1 MILDLHMHTIM
12 GSADSNLTVENAA
25 KKILKKN
32 LDGACLTEHSS
43 IWEKNSNQIEDIF
56 NLYNLKVFRA
66 IEISTDYGHIIAI
79 GFDKYY
85 SGSHNLE
92 ILRKYA
98 DQYGAFL
105 ISAHPARRL
114 FGKEKYQQNL
124 LYKGK
129 EYIPSVDEFSSNQ
142 LFKLIDG
149 VEVLNGGN
157 NLAEN
162 KYAYIAAKNN
172 ELVMTAGT
180 DAHSE
185 SGIGLY
191 GTRFKNEINN
201 VQDLVFNLK
210 NNYSEPVL
218 QSDNAWI
225 ELDLNYYNSE

>member
-1 MILDLHMHTIM
+1 MHTIM
-12 GSADSNLTVENAA
+12 GSIDSNLSVENAA
-25 KKILKKN
+25 KKIYEKG

-43 IWEKNSNQIEDIF
+43 IWEKNNNQIEDIF
-56 NLYNLKVFRA
+56 NVYNLKIFRA

-92 ILRKYA
+92 LLRDYA
-98 DQYGAFL
+98 NKYGAFL
-105 ISAHPARRL
+105 ISAHPARRI

-129 EYIPSVDEFSSNQ
+129 DYIPSVDEFSSNK
-142 LFKLIDG
+142 LFKLVDG

-201 VQDLVFNLK
+201 AQDLVFNLK

>member
-1 MILDLHMHTIM
+1 MHTIM
-12 GSADSNLTVENAA
+12 GSIDSNLSVENAA
-25 KKILKKN
+25 KKIYEKG
-32 LDGACLTEHSS
+32 LDGVCLTEHSS
-43 IWEKNSNQIEDIF
+43 IWEKNNNQIEDIF
-56 NLYNLKVFRA
+56 NLYNLKIFRA

-92 ILRKYA
+92 LLRDYA
-98 DQYGAFL
+98 NKYGAFL
-105 ISAHPARRL
+105 ISAHPARRI

-129 EYIPSVDEFSSNQ
+129 DYIPSVDEFSSNK
-142 LFKLIDG
+142 LFKLVDG

-162 KYAYIAAKNN
+162 KYAYIAAQNN

>member
-1 MILDLHMHTIM
+1 MHTIM
-12 GSADSNLTVENAA
+12 GSIDSNLSVENAA
-25 KKILKKN
+25 KKIYEKG
-32 LDGACLTEHSS
+32 LDGVCLTEHSS
-43 IWEKNSNQIEDIF
+43 IWEKNNNQIEDIF
-56 NLYNLKVFRA
+56 NLYNLKIFRA

-92 ILRKYA
+92 LLRDYA
-98 DQYGAFL
+98 NKYGAFL
-105 ISAHPARRL
+105 ISAHPARRI

-129 EYIPSVDEFSSNQ
+129 DYIPSVDEFSSNK
-142 LFKLIDG
+142 LFKLVDG

>member
-1 MILDLHMHTIM
+1 MHTIM
-12 GSADSNLTVENAA
+12 GSIDSNLSVENAA
-25 KKILKKN
+25 KKIYEKDLN
-32 LDGACLTEHSS
+32 GACLTEHSS
-43 IWEKNSNQIEDIF
+43 IWEKNNNQIEDIF

-92 ILRKYA
+92 LLRDYANKY
-98 DQYGAFL
+98 DAFL
-105 ISAHPARRL
+105 ISAHPARRI

-129 EYIPSVDEFSSNQ
+129 DYIPSVDEFSSNK
-142 LFKLIDG
+142 LFKLVDG

-185 SGIGLY
+185 SGIGFY
-191 GTRFKNEINN
+191 GTRFNNEIKN
-201 VQDLVFNLK
+201 VQELVFNLK

>member
-1 MILDLHMHTIM
+1 MHTIM
-12 GSADSNLTVENAA
+12 GSIDSNLSVENAA
-25 KKILKKN
+25 KKIYEKG
-32 LDGACLTEHSS
+32 LDGVCLTEHSS
-43 IWEKNSNQIEDIF
+43 IWEKNNNQIEDIF

-92 ILRKYA
+92 LLRDYA
-98 DQYGAFL
+98 NKYGAFL
-105 ISAHPARRL
+105 ISAHPARRI

-129 EYIPSVDEFSSNQ
+129 DYIPSVDEFSSNK
-142 LFKLIDG
+142 LFKLVDG

>member
-1 MILDLHMHTIM
+1 MHTIM
-12 GSADSNLTVENAA
+12 GSIDSNLSVENAA
-25 KKILKKN
+25 KKIYEKG
-32 LDGACLTEHSS
+32 LDGVCLTEHSS
-43 IWEKNSNQIEDIF
+43 IWEKNNNQIEDIF
-56 NLYNLKVFRA
+56 NLYNLKIFRA

-92 ILRKYA
+92 LLRDYA
-98 DQYGAFL
+98 NKYGAFL
-105 ISAHPARRL
+105 ISAHPARRI
-114 FGKEKYQQNL
+114 FGKEKYQQDL

-129 EYIPSVDEFSSNQ
+129 DYIPSVDEFSSNK
-142 LFKLIDG
+142 LFKLVDG

>member
-1 MILDLHMHTIM
+1 MHTIM
-12 GSADSNLTVENAA
+12 GSIDSNLSVEKAA
-25 KKILKKN
+25 KKIYEKDLN
-32 LDGACLTEHSS
+32 GACLTEHSS
-43 IWEKNSNQIEDIF
+43 IWEKNNNQIEDIF

-92 ILRKYA
+92 LLRDYANKY
-98 DQYGAFL
+98 DAFL
-105 ISAHPARRL
+105 ISAHPARRI

-129 EYIPSVDEFSSNQ
+129 DYIPSVDEFSSNK
-142 LFKLIDG
+142 LFKLVDG

-191 GTRFKNEINN
+191 GTRFNNEIKN
-201 VQDLVFNLK
+201 VQELVFNLK

>member
-1 MILDLHMHTIM
+1 M
-12 GSADSNLTVENAA
+12 GSIDSNLSVENAA
-25 KKILKKN
+25 KKIYEKG
-32 LDGACLTEHSS
+32 LDGVCLTEHSS
-43 IWEKNSNQIEDIF
+43 IWEKNNNQIEDIF
-56 NLYNLKVFRA
+56 NLYNLKIFRA

-92 ILRKYA
+92 LLRDYA
-98 DQYGAFL
+98 NKYGAFL
-105 ISAHPARRL
+105 ISAHPARRI

-129 EYIPSVDEFSSNQ
+129 DYIPSVDEFSSNK
-142 LFKLIDG
+142 LFKLVDG

>member
-1 MILDLHMHTIM
+1 M
-12 GSADSNLTVENAA
+12 GSIDSNLSVENAA
-25 KKILKKN
+25 KKIYEKDLN
-32 LDGACLTEHSS
+32 GACLTEHSS
-43 IWEKNSNQIEDIF
+43 IWEKNNNQIEDIF

-92 ILRKYA
+92 LLRDYANKY
-98 DQYGAFL
+98 DAFL
-105 ISAHPARRL
+105 ISAHPARRI

-129 EYIPSVDEFSSNQ
+129 DYIPSVDEFSSNK
-142 LFKLIDG
+142 LFKLVDG

-191 GTRFKNEINN
+191 GTRFNNEIKN
-201 VQDLVFNLK
+201 VQELVFNLK

>member
-1 MILDLHMHTIM
+1 M
-12 GSADSNLTVENAA
+12 GSIDSNLSVENAA
-25 KKILKKN
+25 KKIYEKG
-32 LDGACLTEHSS
+32 LDGVCLTEHSS
-43 IWEKNSNQIEDIF
+43 IWEKNNNQIEDIF
-56 NLYNLKVFRA
+56 NLYNLKIFRA

-92 ILRKYA
+92 LLRDYA
-98 DQYGAFL
+98 NKYGAFL
-105 ISAHPARRL
+105 ISAHPARRI

-129 EYIPSVDEFSSNQ
+129 DYIPSVDEFSSNK
-142 LFKLIDG
+142 LFKLVDG

-210 NNYSEPVL
+210 NNYSKPVL

>member
-12 GSADSNLTVENAA
+12 GSIDSNLSVENAA
-25 KKILKKN
+25 KKIYEKDLN
-32 LDGACLTEHSS
+32 GACLTEHSS
-43 IWEKNSNQIEDIF
+43 IWEKNNNQIEDIF

-92 ILRKYA
+92 LLRDYANKY
-98 DQYGAFL
+98 DAFL
-105 ISAHPARRL
+105 ISAHPARRI

-129 EYIPSVDEFSSNQ
+129 DYLPSVDEFSSNK
-142 LFKLIDG
+142 LFKLVDG

-191 GTRFKNEINN
+191 GTRFNNEIKN
-201 VQDLVFNLK
+201 VQELVFNLK

>member
-1 MILDLHMHTIM
+1 MHTIM
-12 GSADSNLTVENAA
+12 GSIDSNLSVENAA
-25 KKILKKN
+25 TKIYEKG
-32 LDGACLTEHSS
+32 LDGVCLTEHSS
-43 IWEKNSNQIEDIF
+43 IWEKNNNQIEDIF
-56 NLYNLKVFRA
+56 NLYNLKIFRA

-92 ILRKYA
+92 LLRDYA
-98 DQYGAFL
+98 NKYGAFL
-105 ISAHPARRL
+105 ISAHPARRI

-129 EYIPSVDEFSSNQ
+129 DYIPSVDEFSSNK
-142 LFKLIDG
+142 LFKLVDG

>member
-1 MILDLHMHTIM
+1 LILDLHMHTIM
-12 GSADSNLTVENAA
+12 GSIDSNLSVENAA
-25 KKILKKN
+25 KKIYEKDLN
-32 LDGACLTEHSS
+32 GACLTEHSS
-43 IWEKNSNQIEDIF
+43 IWEKNNNQIEDIF

-92 ILRKYA
+92 LLRDYANKY
-98 DQYGAFL
+98 DAFL
-105 ISAHPARRL
+105 ISAHPARRI

-129 EYIPSVDEFSSNQ
+129 DYIPSVDEFSSNK
-142 LFKLIDG
+142 LFKLVDG

-191 GTRFKNEINN
+191 GTRFNNEIKN
-201 VQDLVFNLK
+201 VQELVFNLK

>member
-1 MILDLHMHTIM
+1 LEL
-12 GSADSNLTVENAA
+12 L
-25 KKILKKN
+25 
-32 LDGACLTEHSS
+32 
-43 IWEKNSNQIEDIF
+43 
-56 NLYNLKVFRA
+56 R
-66 IEISTDYGHIIAI
+66 DYAN
-79 GFDKYY
+79 KY
-85 SGSHNLE
+85 
-92 ILRKYA
+92 
-98 DQYGAFL
+98 DAFL
-105 ISAHPARRL
+105 ISAHPARRI

-129 EYIPSVDEFSSNQ
+129 DYLPSVDEFSSNK
-142 LFKLIDG
+142 LFKLVDG

-191 GTRFKNEINN
+191 GTRFNNEIKN
-201 VQDLVFNLK
+201 VQELVFNLK

>member
-1 MILDLHMHTIM
+1 M
-12 GSADSNLTVENAA
+12 GSIDSNLSVENAA
-25 KKILKKN
+25 KKIYEKG
-32 LDGACLTEHSS
+32 LDGVCLTEHSS
-43 IWEKNSNQIEDIF
+43 IWEKNNNQIEDIF

-98 DQYGAFL
+98 DKYGAFL

-129 EYIPSVDEFSSNQ
+129 DYIPSVDEFSSNK
-142 LFKLIDG
+142 LFKLVDG

-162 KYAYIAAKNN
+162 KYAYIAANNN

-201 VQDLVFNLK
+201 VQELVFNLK
-210 NNYSEPVL
+210 NNYLEPVFH
-218 QSDNAWI
+218 SNNAWI

>member
-1 MILDLHMHTIM
+1 MHTIM
-12 GSADSNLTVENAA
+12 GSIDSNLSVENAA
-25 KKILKKN
+25 KKIYEKG
-32 LDGACLTEHSS
+32 LDGVCLTEHSS
-43 IWEKNSNQIEDIF
+43 IWEKNNNQIEDIF

-92 ILRKYA
+92 LLRDYA
-98 DQYGAFL
+98 NKYGAFL
-105 ISAHPARRL
+105 ISAHPARRI

-129 EYIPSVDEFSSNQ
+129 DYIPSVDEFSSNK
-142 LFKLIDG
+142 LFKLVDG

-162 KYAYIAAKNN
+162 KYAYIAAQNN

>member
-12 GSADSNLTVENAA
+12 RSIDSNLSIENAA
-25 KKILKKN
+25 KKIYEKG

-43 IWEKNSNQIEDIF
+43 IWEKNNNQIEDIF
-56 NLYNLKVFRA
+56 NLYNLKIFRA

-92 ILRKYA
+92 LLRDYA
-98 DQYGAFL
+98 NKYGAFL
-105 ISAHPARRL
+105 ISAHPARRI

-124 LYKGK
+124 LYKGTD
-129 EYIPSVDEFSSNQ
+129 YIPSIDEFSSNK
-142 LFKLIDG
+142 LFKLVDG

-201 VQDLVFNLK
+201 AQDLVFNLK

-218 QSDNAWI
+218 QSDNVWV

>member
-1 MILDLHMHTIM
+1 MHTIM
-12 GSADSNLTVENAA
+12 GSIDSNLSVENAA
-25 KKILKKN
+25 KKIYEKG
-32 LDGACLTEHSS
+32 LDGVCLTEHSS
-43 IWEKNSNQIEDIF
+43 IWEKNNNQIEDIF
-56 NLYNLKVFRA
+56 NLYNLKIFRA

-92 ILRKYA
+92 LLRDYA
-98 DQYGAFL
+98 NKYGAFL
-105 ISAHPARRL
+105 ISAHPARRI

-129 EYIPSVDEFSSNQ
+129 DYIPSVDEFSSNK
-142 LFKLIDG
+142 LFKLVDG

-210 NNYSEPVL
+210 NNYSKPVL

>member
-1 MILDLHMHTIM
+1 MHTIL
-12 GSADSNLTVENAA
+12 GSIDSNLSVENAA
-25 KKILKKN
+25 KKIYEKG
-32 LDGACLTEHSS
+32 LDGVCLTEHSS
-43 IWEKNSNQIEDIF
+43 IWEKNNNQIEDIF
-56 NLYNLKVFRA
+56 NLYNLKIFRA

-92 ILRKYA
+92 LLRDYA
-98 DQYGAFL
+98 NKYGAFL
-105 ISAHPARRL
+105 ISAHPARRI

-129 EYIPSVDEFSSNQ
+129 DYIPSVDEFSSNK
-142 LFKLIDG
+142 LFKLVDG

>member
-1 MILDLHMHTIM
+1 MHTIM
-12 GSADSNLTVENAA
+12 GSIDSNLSVENAA
-25 KKILKKN
+25 KKIYEKG
-32 LDGACLTEHSS
+32 LDGVCLTEHSS
-43 IWEKNSNQIEDIF
+43 IWEKNNNQIEDIF
-56 NLYNLKVFRA
+56 NLYNLKIFRA

-92 ILRKYA
+92 LLRDYA
-98 DQYGAFL
+98 NKYGAFL

-129 EYIPSVDEFSSNQ
+129 DYIPSVDEFSSNK
-142 LFKLIDG
+142 LFKLVDG

>member
-1 MILDLHMHTIM
+1 MHTIM
-12 GSADSNLTVENAA
+12 GSIDSNLSVENAA
-25 KKILKKN
+25 KKIYEKDLN
-32 LDGACLTEHSS
+32 GACLTEHSS
-43 IWEKNSNQIEDIF
+43 IWEKNNNQIEDIF

-92 ILRKYA
+92 LLRDYANKY
-98 DQYGAFL
+98 DAFL
-105 ISAHPARRL
+105 ISAHPARRI

-129 EYIPSVDEFSSNQ
+129 DYLPSVDEFSSNK
-142 LFKLIDG
+142 LFKLVDG

-191 GTRFKNEINN
+191 GTRFNNEIKN
-201 VQDLVFNLK
+201 VQELVFNLK

>member
-1 MILDLHMHTIM
+1 MHTIM
-12 GSADSNLTVENAA
+12 GSIDSNLSVENAA
-25 KKILKKN
+25 KKIYEKDLN
-32 LDGACLTEHSS
+32 GACLTEHSS
-43 IWEKNSNQIEDIF
+43 IWEKNNNQIEDIF

-92 ILRKYA
+92 LLRDYANKY
-98 DQYGAFL
+98 DAFL
-105 ISAHPARRL
+105 ISAHPARRI

-124 LYKGK
+124 LYKGND
-129 EYIPSVDEFSSNQ
+129 YIPSVDEFSSNK
-142 LFKLIDG
+142 LFKLVDG

-191 GTRFKNEINN
+191 GTRFNNEIKN
-201 VQDLVFNLK
+201 VQELVFNLK

>member
-1 MILDLHMHTIM
+1 MHTIM
-12 GSADSNLTVENAA
+12 GSIDSNLSVENAA
-25 KKILKKN
+25 KKIYEKG
-32 LDGACLTEHSS
+32 LDGVCLTEHSS
-43 IWEKNSNQIEDIF
+43 IWEKNNNQIEDIF
-56 NLYNLKVFRA
+56 NLYNLKIFRA

-92 ILRKYA
+92 LLRDYA
-98 DQYGAFL
+98 NKYGAFL
-105 ISAHPARRL
+105 ISAHPARRI

-129 EYIPSVDEFSSNQ
+129 DYIPSVDEFSSNK
-142 LFKLIDG
+142 LFKLVDG

-218 QSDNAWI
+218 QFDNAWI

>member
-12 GSADSNLTVENAA
+12 GSIDSNLSVENAA
-25 KKILKKN
+25 KKIYEKDLN
-32 LDGACLTEHSS
+32 GACLTEHSS
-43 IWEKNSNQIEDIF
+43 IWEKNNNQIEDIF

-92 ILRKYA
+92 LLRDYANKY
-98 DQYGAFL
+98 DAFL
-105 ISAHPARRL
+105 ISAHPARRI

-129 EYIPSVDEFSSNQ
+129 DYIPSVDEFSSNK
-142 LFKLIDG
+142 LFKLVDG

-191 GTRFKNEINN
+191 GTRFNNEIKN
-201 VQDLVFNLK
+201 VQELVFNLK

>member
-1 MILDLHMHTIM
+1 MHTIM
-12 GSADSNLTVENAA
+12 GSIDSNLSVENAA
-25 KKILKKN
+25 KKIYEKG
-32 LDGACLTEHSS
+32 LDGVCLTEHSS
-43 IWEKNSNQIEDIF
+43 IWEKNNNQIEDIF
-56 NLYNLKVFRA
+56 NLYNLKIFRA

-92 ILRKYA
+92 LLRDYA
-98 DQYGAFL
+98 NKYGAFL
-105 ISAHPARRL
+105 ISAHPARRI

-129 EYIPSVDEFSSNQ
+129 DYIPSVDEFSSNK
-142 LFKLIDG
+142 LFKLVDG

-201 VQDLVFNLK
+201 AQDLVFNLK

>member
-1 MILDLHMHTIM
+1 MHTIM
-12 GSADSNLTVENAA
+12 GSIDSNLSVENAA
-25 KKILKKN
+25 KKIYEKDLN
-32 LDGACLTEHSS
+32 GACLTEHSS
-43 IWEKNSNQIEDIF
+43 IWEKNNNQIEDIF

-92 ILRKYA
+92 LLRDYANKY
-98 DQYGAFL
+98 DAFL
-105 ISAHPARRL
+105 ISAHPARRI

-129 EYIPSVDEFSSNQ
+129 DYIPSVDEFSSNK
-142 LFKLIDG
+142 LFKLVDG

-191 GTRFKNEINN
+191 GTRFNNEIKN
-201 VQDLVFNLK
+201 VQELVFNLK